1 MAAEVIAARPRGAF
15 CLAGLVL
22 ATSIASSTPAVPRLA
37 SGMSA
42 ARSAEPAGT
51 RGAGEH
57 GAGIGMCDANFYLEV
72 VNDDWVCSS
81 CGPNSRSLCG
91 STLRSDCKCNPGYVG
106 RDGGPCTPCP
116 LNTYK
121 ALTGDYPCTNCNATK
136 YDCRVPVYPQL
147 AQEQNFTAALATCH
161 AEGVSVPGPR
171 PRSKNFSLASP
182 WEGDTVGKGEGSGV
196 RHSVYGETAMGV
208 EWGTNC
214 SFAAPTVDACVK
226 PAEVTV
232 REGTNRETITR
243 MSVFAEDYCRAPPT
257 DAATDQYSKRIGT
270 GTVVMQLCIQ
280 KSVFGCDVY
289 ANQSLEHW
297 PVYSHCERCE
307 PAYPYSPQCCFSRHL
322 VRDCNASVP
331 GGHPGHCTEG
341 PGASCMDTCKDQCT
355 MTWGVGG
362 PAQGTRRRL
371 FADSLASCLAD
382 CRAKVTTSQVAE
394 KWSTMTPS
402 TTPATMPAT
411 PLPFISH
418 KHNHYH
424 NHSQNHS
431 HGTESTVYVIIGAAV
446 GGTFVLLLL
455 IIAAVV
461 CYRGREANP
470 ATATAAAADQQFNSI
485 YADEDPSRERGSNH
499 IVSMTTEA
507 DPSPMPFEPVPA
519 YANSLEGVHDVCW
532 QQLNVQQARKE
543 VKEFGAAAASKPL
556 STLGQTAQQSEKEDD
571 TAAATAAVTAAA
583 TITSMAVE
591 PTPSGS
597 RSNCDLEQG
606 VLQKRHDG
614 WDHIEKAKEFLHKGL
629 ISQDDYDDIKDNWLM
644 KLKDMTL

>member
-1 MAAEVIAARPRGAF
+1 
-15 CLAGLVL
+15 
-22 ATSIASSTPAVPRLA
+22 
-37 SGMSA
+37 
-42 ARSAEPAGT
+42 
-51 RGAGEH
+51 
-57 GAGIGMCDANFYLEV
+57 
-72 VNDDWVCSS
+72 
-81 CGPNSRSLCG
+81 
-91 STLRSDCKCNPGYVG
+91 
-106 RDGGPCTPCP
+106 
-116 LNTYK
+116 
-121 ALTGDYPCTNCNATK
+121 
-136 YDCRVPVYPQL
+136 
-147 AQEQNFTAALATCH
+147 
-161 AEGVSVPGPR
+161 
-171 PRSKNFSLASP
+171 
-182 WEGDTVGKGEGSGV
+182 
-196 RHSVYGETAMGV
+196 
-208 EWGTNC
+208 
-214 SFAAPTVDACVK
+214 
-226 PAEVTV
+226 
-232 REGTNRETITR
+232 
-243 MSVFAEDYCRAPPT
+243 
-257 DAATDQYSKRIGT
+257 
-270 GTVVMQLCIQ
+270 
-280 KSVFGCDVY
+280 
-289 ANQSLEHW
+289 
-297 PVYSHCERCE
+297 
-307 PAYPYSPQCCFSRHL
+307 
-322 VRDCNASVP
+322 
-331 GGHPGHCTEG
+331 
-341 PGASCMDTCKDQCT
+341 
-355 MTWGVGG
+355 
-362 PAQGTRRRL
+362 
-371 FADSLASCLAD
+371 
-382 CRAKVTTSQVAE
+382 
-394 KWSTMTPS
+394 MTPS
-402 TTPATMPAT
+402 FYLILTVTLPYTMNDFNKVTLQIMYKAAISTAAGTTADLVDILSISNARRAGSATINVKTKIRAQDAASLNAIESNLGSGQGLKIKVNEALKAQGLRESQRIEIETSAIPIAFYDWSHSHNHNHSHGT
-411 PLPFISH
+411 ESAIISH

-556 STLGQTAQQSEKEDD
+556 STLGQTAQQSEKEDN

>member
-1 MAAEVIAARPRGAF
+1 
-15 CLAGLVL
+15 
-22 ATSIASSTPAVPRLA
+22 
-37 SGMSA
+37 MS
-42 ARSAEPAGT
+42 PQHMPQHT
-51 RGAGEH
+51 Q
-57 GAGIGMCDANFYLEV
+57 V
-72 VNDDWVCSS
+72 
-81 CGPNSRSLCG
+81 
-91 STLRSDCKCNPGYVG
+91 
-106 RDGGPCTPCP
+106 
-116 LNTYK
+116 
-121 ALTGDYPCTNCNATK
+121 GDYPCTNCNATK
-136 YDCRVPVYPQL
+136 YDCRVPAYPQL
-147 AQEQNFTAALATCH
+147 AQEAAFTAALATCH

-171 PRSKNFSLASP
+171 PRFANFNPDTP
-182 WEGDTVGKGEGSGV
+182 WVGDTAGKGEGSGV

-214 SFAAPTVDACVK
+214 SFAAPSVDACVK

-232 REGTNRETITR
+232 REGTTRETITR
-243 MSVFAEDYCRAPPT
+243 MSVFAEDYCRAPPR
-257 DAATDQYSKRIGT
+257 DAATDPYSKRIGT

>member
-1 MAAEVIAARPRGAF
+1 
-15 CLAGLVL
+15 
-22 ATSIASSTPAVPRLA
+22 
-37 SGMSA
+37 
-42 ARSAEPAGT
+42 
-51 RGAGEH
+51 
-57 GAGIGMCDANFYLEV
+57 
-72 VNDDWVCSS
+72 
-81 CGPNSRSLCG
+81 
-91 STLRSDCKCNPGYVG
+91 
-106 RDGGPCTPCP
+106 
-116 LNTYK
+116 
-121 ALTGDYPCTNCNATK
+121 
-136 YDCRVPVYPQL
+136 
-147 AQEQNFTAALATCH
+147 
-161 AEGVSVPGPR
+161 
-171 PRSKNFSLASP
+171 
-182 WEGDTVGKGEGSGV
+182 
-196 RHSVYGETAMGV
+196 
-208 EWGTNC
+208 
-214 SFAAPTVDACVK
+214 
-226 PAEVTV
+226 
-232 REGTNRETITR
+232 
-243 MSVFAEDYCRAPPT
+243 
-257 DAATDQYSKRIGT
+257 
-270 GTVVMQLCIQ
+270 
-280 KSVFGCDVY
+280 
-289 ANQSLEHW
+289 
-297 PVYSHCERCE
+297 
-307 PAYPYSPQCCFSRHL
+307 
-322 VRDCNASVP
+322 
-331 GGHPGHCTEG
+331 
-341 PGASCMDTCKDQCT
+341 

-532 QQLNVQQARKE
+532 QQLNVQQARNE

-556 STLGQTAQQSEKEDD
+556 STLGQTAQQSEKEDN